1 MEEQIEWKISG
12 MSCTNCAQSV
22 EKQLKSCELESVQV
36 DFMRGQA
43 RFTNPTNKDLSQ
55 IEKSVNQ
62 LGFKILHEADS
73 TEPKAL
79 SVWQELRDRL
89 WGNSFRRFIFCLVF
103 TVPLW
108 LHMFISMET
117 IPLLH
122 HPLFQLILSLPVL
135 ITGMA
140 YFGKS
145 GWYSLKKGVP
155 NMNVLVSLGALA
167 AFFYSLY
174 GTLTGQAEQYL
185 FYETTATILTL
196 VFMGNW
202 LESRT
207 VAKTQSAIK
216 NLIVSQKIMANMLT
230 YSADQEELVFP
241 VDSAHLKVGDLV
253 MIKTGEFIPMDCK
266 ILSGTAEVDESILT
280 GESLPVLKSS
290 GDMLVGNSLL
300 TTGHV
305 KAYITAVG
313 KDTVLQHILQL
324 VQQAQQDKPP
334 MQQLADR
341 ISAVFVPVVLGL
353 AALTFIINLLA
364 ADQGFTDSLMRSI
377 AVLVIACPCAM
388 GLATP
393 AGIAVGLGRA
403 AKKGILFKNAHA
415 LESFKNIRQVVFDK
429 TGTLTSGQLQLDT
442 YDFDPEHLTE
452 EQFKGLIFTLE
463 KYASHPL
470 AKTITRLWKPAAGS
484 SSTIPKFK
492 KVTEIKGVGVLAEGP
507 LDEKY
512 YAVSEKKA
520 AELSQNQAL
529 ERKHHLYLLKD
540 NQLLGWVDFKDTI
553 RPEAEAVVQSLKNA
567 GIRTCLLSGDNEYH
581 CKQVATTLKIDQY
594 YSGKTPQQK
603 QELIKE
609 LSQQTPT
616 MMVGDGINDSPAL
629 AAATVGVSLSSATQ
643 IAIQTAD
650 VLLIRQGLTHLPLA
664 MGLGKHTHL
673 TIQQNLFWAFAY
685 NVLAIPI
692 AACGLLS
699 PSFAALAMG
708 LSDVVLGFNSIRLL
722 WKRVLPS

>member
-1 MEEQIEWKISG
+1 

-22 EKQLKSCELESVQV
+22 EKQLKSSELQSVQV

-43 RFTNPTNKDLSQ
+43 RFTNPTNKDLSL

-62 LGFKILHEADS
+62 LGFKVLHEDENTA
-73 TEPKAL
+73 PQNL
-79 SVWQELRDRL
+79 SFWQQLQDRL
-89 WGNSFRRFIFCLVF
+89 WGNSLRRFIFCLVF

-108 LHMFISMET
+108 LHMFFAF
-117 IPLLH
+117 PLLH
-122 HPLFQLILSLPVL
+122 NPIFQLLLSLPVL
-135 ITGMA
+135 LTGMA

-145 GWYSLKKGVP
+145 GWYSLKKGIP

-185 FYETTATILTL
+185 FYETSATILTL

-207 VAKTQSAIK
+207 VAKTQSAVK

-230 YSADQEELVFP
+230 YGADQEELVFP
-241 VDSAHLKVGDLV
+241 VDSAQLKVGDLV
-253 MIKTGEFIPMDCK
+253 MIKSGEFIPMDCK
-266 ILSGTAEVDESILT
+266 ILSGSAEVDESILT

-290 GDMLVGNSLL
+290 GDLLVGNSVL

-324 VQQAQQDKPP
+324 VQQAQQEKPP

-341 ISAVFVPVVLGL
+341 ISAIFVPVVLGL
-353 AALTFIINLLA
+353 AALTFIVNLLA
-364 ADQGFTDSLMRSI
+364 ADQGFTESLMRSI

-429 TGTLTSGQLQLDT
+429 TGTLTTGLLQLDK
-442 YDFDPEHLTE
+442 YDFDASSLTD
-452 EQFKGLIFTLE
+452 EQFKALVFSLE

-484 SSTIPKFK
+484 SKALPKFK
-492 KVTEIKGVGVLAEGP
+492 KVTEIKGIGVQASSREDQL
-507 LDEKY
+507 Y
-512 YAVSEKKA
+512 WAVSGKKA
-520 AELSQNQAL
+520 MELTGNQEL
-529 ERKHHLYLLKD
+529 ESKHHLYLLRED
-540 NQLLGWVDFKDTI
+540 QLLGWVDFKDTI
-553 RPEAEAVVQSLKNA
+553 RPEAAAVVQTLKQA
-567 GIRTCLLSGDNEYH
+567 GVRTCLLSGDNEYH
-581 CKQVATTLKIDQY
+581 SGQVAAALGMDAYFAGQ
-594 YSGKTPQQK
+594 SPEQK
-603 QELIKE
+603 QQLIRSM
-609 LSQQTPT
+609 SQQTPT

-650 VLLIRQGLTHLPLA
+650 VLLIRQGLTYLPLA

-673 TIQQNLFWAFAY
+673 TIKQNLFWAFAY